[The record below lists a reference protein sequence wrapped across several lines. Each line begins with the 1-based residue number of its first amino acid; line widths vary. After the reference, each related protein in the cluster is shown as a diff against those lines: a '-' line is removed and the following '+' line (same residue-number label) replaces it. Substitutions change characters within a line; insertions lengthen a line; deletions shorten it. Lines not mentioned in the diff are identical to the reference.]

1 MLCYIILFYFV
12 LFHFMFCYINLF
24 LFMLFYFIM
33 LLYVMLYYLYYIM
46 LFSKSPKIK
55 QDICTYTHEARTV
68 LCHAHTITSAKMT
81 FPTTCKTQLP

>member
-1 MLCYIILFYFV
+1 MLC
-12 LFHFMFCYINLF
+12 
-24 LFMLFYFIM
+24 
-33 LLYVMLYYLYYIM
+33 YVMLYYFILFYYVVLYYFMLFYYNILVRNA

-55 QDICTYTHEARTV
+55 HDICTYTHEARTV